1 MFDVLVVCFGV
12 SCLMILF
19 IECVLVSLMV
29 VVFDKFVVGFG
40 VLLVGLFGGDWD
52 DVFVQLFVWCVQQV
66 EWCDLVFGYV
76 WCNLLLVGW
85 LLLIQFV
92 EVDFLFGVCVVY
104 DSGGCESVLYQQVW
118 IISGCVDVMFGDVL
132 YEFYEGDCLVMWFD
146 QLLIFSNLLLY
157 VVCYVVV
164 ICDVFVVGVWSM

>member
-52 DVFVQLFVWCVQQV
+52 DVFV
-66 EWCDLVFGYV
+66 
-76 WCNLLLVGW
+76 
-85 LLLIQFV
+85 
-92 EVDFLFGVCVVY
+92 
-104 DSGGCESVLYQQVW
+104 
-118 IISGCVDVMFGDVL
+118 
-132 YEFYEGDCLVMWFD
+132 
-146 QLLIFSNLLLY
+146 
-157 VVCYVVV
+157 
-164 ICDVFVVGVWSM
+164 